1 MAVINPWTWGLG
13 RRKKAVAR
21 VRLKAGSGGFVINGR
36 PVEEYFPTLQAKR
49 AAEASLVATESTGTY
64 DVFVRVAGGGL
75 TGQSEAICMG
85 IARALMQKPDLLLA
99 DEPTASLAPRTGRQ
113 IMRLIC
119 ELCQERRT
127 PAPVITHNVQL
138 A

>member
-64 DVFVRVAGGGL
+64 DVFCRVAGGGL
-75 TGQSEAICMG
+75 TGQSEAVSLG
-85 IARALMQKPDLLLA
+85 IARALRTINPATFDTLREGGLLTR
-99 DEPTASLAPRTGRQ
+99 DSRSKERKKYGR
-113 IMRLIC
+113 RGA
-119 ELCQERRT
+119 RRGF
-127 PAPVITHNVQL
+127 QFSKR
-138 A
+138 